1 MANLHLE
8 RINELIEKAE
18 TLETEPTEENVANA
32 LELRKQLREIPDPKP
47 VDEKPQL
54 LPFTDPWVDGHPL
67 MFYLKSHVLRLSPP

>member
-54 LPFTDPWVDGHPL
+54 LPFTDP
-67 MFYLKSHVLRLSPP
+67 